1 MQIGSC
7 SVQVSYTPKEITDYM
22 EKTQIE
28 LLEAQHIK
36 NLGVQI
42 KLDFFEE
49 MLTWSMRVAFCLQ
62 SASSCFADSR
72 WFLVTLTCC

>member
-28 LLEAQHIK
+28 LLEA
-36 NLGVQI
+36 
-42 KLDFFEE
+42 
-49 MLTWSMRVAFCLQ
+49 
-62 SASSCFADSR
+62 
-72 WFLVTLTCC
+72 